1 MSRGYRVSQ
10 AEVSHPLGPST
21 RATQA
26 QERKQR
32 QDWRHDAL
40 CGTRPE
46 LPWAA
51 EEPPTGRDWRTMR
64 NLCRSCPVRADC
76 AAFAVEQEVTWG
88 FWAGRWIGSHRTILL
103 WRYGALG
110 PHGWAA

>member
-1 MSRGYRVSQ
+1 
-10 AEVSHPLGPST
+10 
-21 RATQA
+21 
-26 QERKQR
+26 
-32 QDWRHDAL
+32 
-40 CGTRPE
+40 
-46 LPWAA
+46 
-51 EEPPTGRDWRTMR
+51 MR

-76 AAFAVEQEVTWG
+76 AAFAVEQEVSWG